1 MNGGIGSANRYW
13 QQNYPSRKT
22 CIKRLLIRALACD
35 AKSRVLRGKTVSDLA
50 GRYRTMRC
58 CFSPEDFPF
67 LDRALEQVCN
77 QLRDR
82 TDTPC
87 TRERIARAVL
97 EQASGGERNL
107 AVIVTSVVESITSP
121 ERAG

>member
-1 MNGGIGSANRYW
+1 
-13 QQNYPSRKT
+13 
-22 CIKRLLIRALACD
+22 
-35 AKSRVLRGKTVSDLA
+35 
-50 GRYRTMRC
+50 MRC

-77 QLRDR
+77 QLRDM
-82 TDTPC
+82 TGTSC
-87 TRERIARAVL
+87 NRERIARAVL

-121 ERAG
+121 ERAGVVYDVRPTGNAWQWEVRTVAGDHVVEEGHERTSIDARAAALEAAIRFRRH